1 MEARSV
7 WNPEPAKNP
16 PWRWSAGN
24 PQGLVVHWV
33 GGGAMRLDQQPHDA
47 CHAAVRSIQRY
58 EMHSAPDN
66 YSDIAYNT
74 LACPHGILIEGRG
87 LGVQGA
93 ANGGGTNGTYAS
105 VCVLGGQGDIFTAG
119 HRQAIEEAWKY
130 FPGRL
135 HAHRDVNSTGCPGDE
150 IAGWVHA
157 RGAGPGANTH
167 PLPPAPSPSPSPG
180 GGLVGLYVAM
190 HGVGTRIGS
199 GRTLRVTTPYTKGTD
214 VADVQSFLIVV
225 CGQSIAKDGVYG
237 PATAAA
243 VTNYQRFFHLAADGI
258 FGPASRAAAAKIL
271 LTRFP

>member
-58 EMHSAPDN
+58 VMHSAPDN

-105 VCVLGGQGDIFTAG
+105 VCVLGGQGDIFTSG
-119 HRQAIEEAWKY
+119 HKQAIEEAWKY
-130 FPGRL
+130 APGRL
-135 HAHRDVNSTGCPGDE
+135 LAHRDE
-150 IAGWVHA
+150 I
-157 RGAGPGANTH
+157 
-167 PLPPAPSPSPSPG
+167 
-180 GGLVGLYVAM
+180 
-190 HGVGTRIGS
+190 
-199 GRTLRVTTPYTKGTD
+199 GRAHV
-214 VADVQSFLIVV
+214 
-225 CGQSIAKDGVYG
+225 
-237 PATAAA
+237 
-243 VTNYQRFFHLAADGI
+243 
-258 FGPASRAAAAKIL
+258 
-271 LTRFP
+271 